1 MANTTNSFIDSLLAL
16 SSQQIPAAVYR
27 KARFCLLDFIGE
39 AFAGSR
45 LHQERMLLF
54 VRDMGGDLCETA
66 TIIGCAAKSTMQN
79 AAFVNSFNVHSTEM
93 DDGHRYGMLH
103 LGASVIAAVIASA
116 EKEKADFEDVIR
128 GIVMGYEA
136 AIRLAECI
144 QPNHKQHGFHTS
156 GTCGTIGAAMGVAF
170 LNKYNRS
177 QLLSTLAMA
186 VTSAA
191 GILEIQEESS
201 ELKPYNLARAAMD
214 GLTAAYMGKSE
225 WLGPDDI
232 LGGKR
237 GFFRVFGE
245 MKRSHP
251 SFTKQTAYAIEGIY
265 MKPYAACRHCH
276 APIEGALSVVMKNRI
291 EEQQIESI
299 KVKTYS
305 MAVLGHNHTEICG
318 SSSAKLSIPFGVAL
332 AIITGDANL
341 SQFETLYDD
350 VRILNL
356 TKKVS
361 VVEDE
366 FLSSLVPIK
375 RAAKVEITTRSGNSY
390 EEMVE
395 YPLGEPENP
404 MTENHLIKKF
414 KALCEYAG
422 IPHSEYSLLIKG
434 ILN

>member
-16 SSQQIPAAVYR
+16 SVQQIPAAVYR

-54 VRDMGGDLCETA
+54 VRDMGGDLCEGA
-66 TIIGCAAKSTMQN
+66 TIIGCTAKSTMQN

-144 QPNHKQHGFHTS
+144 QPDHKQHGFHTS

-170 LNKYNRS
+170 LNKYNRN

-186 VTSAA
+186 VTSVA

-237 GFFRVFGE
+237 GFFRVFGGME
-245 MKRSHP
+245 RNHL

-318 SSSAKLSIPFGVAL
+318 SSSAKLSIPFSVAL
-332 AIITGDANL
+332 AVITGDANL

-404 MTENHLIKKF
+404 MTEDHLIKKF
-414 KALCEYAG
+414 KALSEYAG
-422 IPHSEYSLLIKG
+422 IPHLEYGFLIKK